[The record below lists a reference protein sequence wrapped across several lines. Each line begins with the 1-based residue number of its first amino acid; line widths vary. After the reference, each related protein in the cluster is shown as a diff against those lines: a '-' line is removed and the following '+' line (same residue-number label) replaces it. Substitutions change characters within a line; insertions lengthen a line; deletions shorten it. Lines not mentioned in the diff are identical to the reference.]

1 MSFFPISFYTIL
13 PTILLIVVIISI
25 YLIKIQPNLK
35 IGIPILAVGV
45 ALIVAGIVIANPPL
59 FTIGFFI
66 FVISLIF
73 IPRRHRW

>member
-1 MSFFPISFYTIL
+1 MSLFPILFYTIL
-13 PTILLIVVIISI
+13 PTIFLIAIIIIVYSG
-25 YLIKIQPNLK
+25 KIQPNLK

-45 ALIVAGIVIANPPL
+45 ALIVVGILIGNPPL
-59 FTIGFFI
+59 YIIGFLI